1 MSTRPPAADAA
12 AALPTLRE
20 CKVRAS
26 LLLKA
31 LRSADPARAA
41 AAAQRL
47 RALRSF
53 SRLTPERIVAWR
65 DDVRRKHALAVI
77 AAELGYP
84 SWVALRAACDVRG
97 AAPVPRVERLFDGPS
112 DVFLNHWCK
121 SYEEASRVREDTN
134 GFLFPY
140 RLHYVV
146 CTAQLLASR
155 GVDPHDPD
163 WARIGRD
170 WVRPRD
176 PLAFA
181 RLARRLADAG
191 LAA

>member
-12 AALPTLRE
+12 AALPTRRE

-41 AAAQRL
+41 AAAERF
-47 RALRSF
+47 RVLRSF

-84 SWVALRAACDVRG
+84 SWTALRAACEMRG
-97 AAPVPRVERLFDGPS
+97 PAPSPRVEWLFEGS
-112 DVFLNHWCK
+112 SEVFLNHWCK
-121 SYEEASRVREDTN
+121 SYEEASRVREETG

-140 RLHYVV
+140 RMHYVV
-146 CTAQLLASR
+146 CTAPLLAAR

-163 WARIGRD
+163 WEQIGRD

-176 PLAFA
+176 PVAFA
-181 RLARRLADAG
+181 RLAARLADAG